1 MGVTIMQI
9 QAVYTA
15 CDSHNDQQLTFFNA
29 SYIVLCLLVCHVLS
43 ETCRI
48 KFEKILYIIALIS
61 S

>member
-1 MGVTIMQI
+1 MQI